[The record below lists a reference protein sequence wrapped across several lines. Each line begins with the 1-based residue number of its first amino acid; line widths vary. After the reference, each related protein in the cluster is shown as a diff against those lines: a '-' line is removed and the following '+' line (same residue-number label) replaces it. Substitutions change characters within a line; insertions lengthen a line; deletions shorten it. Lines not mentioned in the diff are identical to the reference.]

1 MKPEPEPQGRVE
13 IEGLLRAAVHCSLDS
28 PDFGAA
34 LTVFRKQLPELAP
47 TFVAQMPP
55 VEEARR
61 AIAYAMLREV
71 WNRVPRPEHDWR
83 PRPLP
88 KPERNGPCPCGSG
101 AKYKQC
107 CGPLAGAS
115 PLGGEGLSLL
125 SYVLERVPMMQ
136 YANLPFNKLSP
147 EELGH
152 VASQWLEDD
161 RWEETVA
168 LLEPLLADTARLDA
182 RHEYAFDVLC
192 DAYLDLDRPARRV
205 QLTERLMQ
213 APDRVLKAAAMH
225 CRCTMFADAGD
236 YSAAWTLFK
245 EAQRVDPDNPSLAQ
259 LEVVL
264 LISQG
269 ELDSAQERAR
279 FWAVRLKKLGYG
291 GEKIVEFME
300 DIARDPGAFAAAM
313 DPDADL
319 EDLDEED
326 GDEEELDDESFAQLV
341 DLVKALPQPA
351 SHYRLQPRDG
361 EAGPLE
367 ADAELAGVEAE
378 WRVVF
383 MAGDETDEAGVD
395 AWSDTAWLDWL
406 AGHPLAWHSFLILE
420 DLLIAIDDVLFAD
433 DDLED
438 KLDAMLEALLDRA
451 LALLRLNLEANDA
464 NGCKLEWG
472 WLQNRPALRLLARVI
487 ESKRGTTE
495 ELLLLEW
502 IVLTLNPNDNQGL
515 RERLVHVYAGS
526 GRAADALAVCERYP
540 QDMLGAML
548 YGRVLALVLLERRG
562 DAVAAL
568 AQAMERAPRIA
579 KTLLAKR
586 PRMPELQHGLMRIG
600 GEDEAWYYRQD
611 WHGVWETSGA
621 LDWLRQ
627 VRGD

>member
-1 MKPEPEPQGRVE
+1 MKPSPEPEGRAE
-13 IEGLLRAAVHCSLDS
+13 IEDLLRAAVICSLDS
-28 PDFGAA
+28 ADFEAA
-34 LTVFRKQLPELAP
+34 LNLFRKQLPELAP
-47 TFVAQMPP
+47 SFVAQIPP

-61 AIAYAMLREV
+61 AIAYAMLRDV
-71 WNRVPRPEHDWR
+71 WNRVPRPDHDWR

-115 PLGGEGLSLL
+115 PFGGEGLSLL
-125 SYVLERVPMMQ
+125 SYVLERVPMTQ
-136 YANLPFNKLSP
+136 YANLPFSKLSP

-152 VASQWLEDD
+152 VAEQWLEDEQ
-161 RWEETVA
+161 WEETVA

-182 RHEYAFDVLC
+182 RHEYAYDMLC

-213 APDRVLKAAAMH
+213 APDRTLKAAAMH
-225 CRCTMFADAGD
+225 RRCTMFADTGE
-236 YSAAWTLFK
+236 YPAAWKLFK

-269 ELDSAQERAR
+269 KLDSAQERAR
-279 FWAVRLKKLGYG
+279 FWVVRLKKLGYG
-291 GEKIVEFME
+291 GEKIVEFLE
-300 DIARDPGAFAAAM
+300 DIVRDPGAFAAAM
-313 DPDADL
+313 EQDEDPD
-319 EDLDEED
+319 
-326 GDEEELDDESFAQLV
+326 GWDEEELADESLAQLIE
-341 DLVKALPQPA
+341 LVKALPQAA

-367 ADAELAGVEAE
+367 ADAELASVEAE

-383 MAGDETDEAGVD
+383 MAGDEADEAGAGAD

-420 DLLIAIDDVLFAD
+420 DLLIATDDVLFDAE
-433 DDLED
+433 DLEH
-438 KLDAMLEALLDRA
+438 KLDAMVEALLDHA
-451 LALLRLNLEANDA
+451 LALLRLNLDA
-464 NGCKLEWG
+464 SAASGCKLEWG
-472 WLQNRPALRLLARVI
+472 WLENRPALRLLARVI
-487 ESKRGTTE
+487 ESQRGEAE

-502 IVLTLNPNDNQGL
+502 LVLTLNPNDNQGL
-515 RERLVHVYAGS
+515 RERLVHAYAAS
-526 GRAADALAVCERYP
+526 GRAAEALAVCERYAG
-540 QDMLGAML
+540 DMLGAML
-548 YGRVLALVLLERRG
+548 YGRVLALFLLGRRD

-568 AQAMERAPRIA
+568 AQAKERAPRIA
-579 KTLLAKR
+579 KTLLAKT
-586 PRMPELQHGLMRIG
+586 PRMPELQHGLMRVG

-611 WHGVWETSGA
+611 WRGVWETCGA

-627 VRGD
+627 LSGAKP